1 MKRQDIR
8 AVIFDQ
14 DGLMFDTER
23 VSSEAW
29 NLAGKEMGIHLEES
43 FLSTIRGMNLEDAAA
58 RFREVFGE
66 DFPLTPLRER
76 KWEYV
81 RQILRDR
88 GVPVKAGLRELLEYL
103 KENRYKIILATAS
116 SVEYTVNNLKEA
128 GVEAYFDGMITGN
141 MVSHAKPDPEIFLR
155 AAELAGEDPANCL
168 VLEDSLNGVAAGLAG
183 GFAVIM
189 VPDLTQP
196 TPMIREQAAAV
207 CSSLSEVA
215 VWLEQ
220 RENQISGRS

>member
-1 MKRQDIR
+1 MKKQDIR

-29 NLAGKEMGIHLEES
+29 DLAGQEMGIHLEES
-43 FLSTIRGMNLEDAAA
+43 FLSTIRGMNLEDATI
-58 RFREVFGE
+58 RFRETFGA

-81 RQILRDR
+81 RKILRER
-88 GVPVKAGLRELLEYL
+88 GVPVKPGLRELLEYL
-103 KENRYKIILATAS
+103 KENGYKIILATAS
-116 SVEYTVNNLKEA
+116 SAEYTVNNLREA

-155 AAELAGEDPANCL
+155 AAELAGERPANCL
-168 VLEDSLNGVAAGLAG
+168 VLEDSLNGVAAGFAG

-189 VPDLTQP
+189 VPDLTPP
-196 TPMIREQAAAV
+196 TPMIRQRAAAV
-207 CSSLSEVA
+207 YRSLHEVA
-215 VWLEQ
+215 TWLKEKDHPA
-220 RENQISGRS
+220 SGRS